1 MRRRWFERGVGVSL
15 ALLWIAWGAR
25 AELGAASLPGYSI
38 RRVVSQ
44 RPAMEGAFSP
54 DGSRFVFVHRDR
66 LWLHEG
72 GRVRRIGAPAVDRVY
87 RARWA
92 AEHLLVVSHV
102 IPGEGDALG
111 VLDLRAGRYLRFA
124 GRIHEDG
131 FATSQRGGVVA
142 WWRQPHPRPVAHSP
156 RETSSVAGA
165 WMAVLGEGVPS
176 PVRLASGAHAR
187 LAVPSPDGR
196 SILGLAYGEK
206 LCLHRVPSGGARI
219 LTGGTEGAPMA
230 AAWSP
235 DGSAVA
241 CLFASGDAREEWRRL
256 RVYRAGEDE
265 SATCPEITPGCV
277 EIAWDAA
284 GEGLFCRVVGEDP
297 GLWHV
302 AAIGGSEPRRV
313 YAGRVLQ
320 FAPLA
325 GGRALI
331 VTPAR
336 EKPGLH
342 QLYLVGM
349 AGTEA
354 QRVTNTPSFDHLD
367 SASSDHR
374 SVLITRRPR
383 DDRQSLFPEATLWRF
398 DLRGE

>member
-1 MRRRWFERGVGVSL
+1 MRKRWFERGVGISL
-15 ALLWIAWGAR
+15 ALLWIAWGAG
-25 AELGAASLPGYSI
+25 AESDAASFPAYSI

-66 LWLHEG
+66 LWLCEG
-72 GRVRRIGAPAVDRVY
+72 GRSRRVGAPAVDRVY

-92 AEHLLVVSHV
+92 ADHLLVVNHV

-111 VLDLRAGRYLRFA
+111 VLDLRAGRYRRLAVRVQE
-124 GRIHEDG
+124 GD
-131 FATSQRGGVVA
+131 FATSRTGGVVV
-142 WWRQPHPRPVAHSP
+142 WWRQPRPLPVAQALRDASP
-156 RETSSVAGA
+156 AAGA

-176 PVRLASGAHAR
+176 PVRLASGAYAR

-206 LCLHRVPSGGARI
+206 LCLHRVPAGGARI
-219 LTGGTEGAPMA
+219 LTGDTEGTPVA

-235 DGSAVA
+235 DGSGVA
-241 CLFASGDAREEWRRL
+241 CLFASGDGGEERRSL
-256 RVYRAGEDE
+256 RVYRVGEDE
-265 SATCPEITPGCV
+265 PATRPEIPPGCV

-284 GEGLFCRVVGEDP
+284 GEGLFCRVAGEDP
-297 GLWHV
+297 GLWYV
-302 AAIGGSEPRRV
+302 AATEGSQPRRV

-320 FAPLA
+320 FASLA
-325 GGRALI
+325 GGHALL
-331 VTPAR
+331 VVPAR
-336 EKPGLH
+336 EKPWLH
-342 QLYLVGM
+342 QLYL
-349 AGTEA
+349 AGIAGEEA
-354 QRVTNTPSFDHLD
+354 RRVTNTPSFDHLD
-367 SASSDHR
+367 SVSPDYR

-398 DLRGE
+398 DLREE